1 MVQELFNIREKNL
14 AKKENDEKYKVS
26 VKNNLNEIENMIECI
41 IEHFLDLDNYCRS
54 LGETGCMNIKRYM
67 LNVVVYYQNQ
77 LMKILKNE
85 FDLILKSVSYPYN
98 KEIAQQNV
106 FNQTKAPGST
116 SNSERVDIR
125 NYSCITEVNEGRLRS
140 CVNRLLKIETFKSK
154 SFLMDDEKINNNQR
168 ITSIVIVLLIKPL
181 EKRFKYHFFG
191 SRKTNNL
198 EKVKLHKTK
207 NALILPYFPFKKD
220 YLQLE

>member
-1 MVQELFNIREKNL
+1 M

-26 VKNNLNEIENMIECI
+26 VKNNLNEIENMVECI
-41 IEHFLDLDNYCRS
+41 IEHFLDLDTYCRS
-54 LGETGCMNIKRYM
+54 LGETGCMNIKKYM
-67 LNVVVYYQNQ
+67 LNVVVYYQHQ

-85 FDLILKSVSYPYN
+85 FDLILKSVSYPCLLYAN

-106 FNQTKAPGST
+106 FSQTKAPGST

-154 SFLMDDEKINNNQR
+154 SFLMDDGKINNNQR

-198 EKVKLHKTK
+198 EKVKLHKNQICANLTLF
-207 NALILPYFPFKKD
+207 LI
-220 YLQLE
+220 